1 MAWAPDYI
9 TPEELAHYL
18 RVDDQLD
25 DDELADAVAGASRAV
40 DRSTFRQ
47 FGKTDAPEA
56 RVFTPTWS
64 YKRGAWVV
72 ECDDFHTVPT
82 SVAVDTA
89 RDGTYSTSVD
99 PVAFGVLLP
108 ANAAQEGRPWER
120 LTLRAGSGVTL
131 YGLDGEVRVTTVWGW
146 SAVPPGVVT
155 ATKLQAARLHAR
167 RSAPFGIAGS
177 PDSGSELRLLAR
189 VDPDVAVMLGDYR
202 RRGVG

>member
-9 TPEELAHYL
+9 TTDELARYL
-18 RVDDQLD
+18 QAVDQLD
-25 DDELADAVAGASRAV
+25 DVELADSVAGASRAI
-40 DRSTFRQ
+40 DTDTFRQ
-47 FGKTDAPEA
+47 FGKTAAPEA
-56 RVFTPTWS
+56 RVFKPTWS
-64 YKRGAWVV
+64 YRRGTWVI

-82 SVAVDTA
+82 AIAVDTA

-99 PVAFGVLLP
+99 PAAYAVLLP

-120 LTLRAGSGVTL
+120 LTLRSGAGVTL
-131 YGLDGEVRVTTVWGW
+131 YGCDDEVRVTTTWGW
-146 SAVPPGVVT
+146 AAVPTTVVT
-155 ATKLQAARLHAR
+155 ATKLQASRIQAR

-189 VDPDVAVMLGDYR
+189 VDPDVHVMLHNYR